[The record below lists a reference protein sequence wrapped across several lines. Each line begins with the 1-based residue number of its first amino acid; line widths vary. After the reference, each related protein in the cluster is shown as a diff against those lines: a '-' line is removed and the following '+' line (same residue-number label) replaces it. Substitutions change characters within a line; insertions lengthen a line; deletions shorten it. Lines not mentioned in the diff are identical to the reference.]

1 MVSDAG
7 PLGPHKSPTQ
17 NLKAMK
23 APAPI
28 AVSRSRLELGNDQS
42 ISPGKRVTMGP
53 PLVGNFQECPADSPG
68 VRNRIV
74 YCNDK
79 SCLPEFE
86 KKKIS
91 FEVVTDNTASLTAA
105 NLAEI
110 QDKNFELTKENLTMK
125 NQIDLQNKTIRS
137 LRSDVSKYE
146 TEISSLQLSSLI
158 TSTPQNERLSMS
170 PQTSEIDRNDH
181 EKLVFESQHKSK
193 VIISMETEIAIITE
207 QQKKT
212 QLYSG
217 LLLQSN
223 ADKENLTMMI
233 ENLEKTIQELTEH
246 NSELQHQSIRNYSK
260 VSE

>member
-1 MVSDAG
+1 
-7 PLGPHKSPTQ
+7 
-17 NLKAMK
+17 MK

-28 AVSRSRLELGNDQS
+28 TVSRSRLESGNDQS
-42 ISPGKRVTMGP
+42 ISPGKRVTIGP

-86 KKKIS
+86 KKIS
-91 FEVVTDNTASLTAA
+91 FGVVTDSTASLTAA

-137 LRSDVSKYE
+137 LRFDVSKYE

-158 TSTPQNERLSMS
+158 TSTPQNDRLSMS
-170 PQTSEIDRNDH
+170 PQTSEIDRHDH

-193 VIISMETEIAIITE
+193 VITSMETEIAIITE

-212 QLYSG
+212 QLHSG

-246 NSELQHQSIRNYSK
+246 NSELQHESIRNYSK